1 MASSTSDSTLAVTS
15 NKTIDPV
22 SNRKIENPKTTIGW
36 NAYTHSVSIICSTT
50 SLPRLTGSPRTA
62 VVLSGGEG
70 IRLRP
75 ITADLPKGLVRVGG
89 KPILQ
94 WVVEWLKAN
103 GVSNIV
109 MGVAYLKEQIID
121 FFGDGARFGVRIQYS
136 VHTVPGGTSEGF
148 GLAISRYVDDETF
161 FALNGDQITDL
172 RLKSMFAKHRKR
184 DTLSTI
190 AVVHPRLPFG
200 LVKVDKRDNCRGFLE
215 KPLLKD
221 VNISTGIY
229 VFEHEIVKHL
239 PRIGDVE
246 RTTFPRLSRIGRV
259 TAYRHRGSFIT
270 INSLREL
277 EDAEK
282 QLRSR

>member
-1 MASSTSDSTLAVTS
+1 MRRISDWPA
-15 NKTIDPV
+15 
-22 SNRKIENPKTTIGW
+22 
-36 NAYTHSVSIICSTT
+36 
-50 SLPRLTGSPRTA
+50 TA

-70 IRLRP
+70 VRLRP
-75 ITADLPKGLVRVGG
+75 ITADLPKGLVKVGG
-89 KPILQ
+89 KPLLQ

-121 FFGDGARFGVRIQYS
+121 FFGDGARFGVKIQYS
-136 VHTVPGGTSEGF
+136 VHTVVGGTGEGF
-148 GLAISRYVDDETF
+148 RLAISRYVDDQTF
-161 FALNGDQITDL
+161 FALNGDQITDIKL
-172 RLKSMFAKHRKR
+172 DKMLTKHLKSGA
-184 DTLSTI
+184 LSTI
-190 AVVHPRLPFG
+190 ALVHPRLPFG
-200 LVKVDKRDNCRGFLE
+200 LVKVDGRDFCRGFLE
-215 KPLLKD
+215 KPVLKD

-246 RTTFPRLSRIGRV
+246 RTTFPSLSKAGKV
-259 TAYRHRGSFIT
+259 AAFKHGGSFIT

-282 QLRSR
+282 RLSS

>member
-1 MASSTSDSTLAVTS
+1 MQ
-15 NKTIDPV
+15 
-22 SNRKIENPKTTIGW
+22 
-36 NAYTHSVSIICSTT
+36 
-50 SLPRLTGSPRTA
+50 RLTGWPTTA

-75 ITADLPKGLVRVGG
+75 LTADLPKGLVKVGG
-89 KPILQ
+89 KPLLQ

-109 MGVAYLKEQIID
+109 MGVAYLKDQIID
-121 FFGDGARFGVRIQYS
+121 FFGDGARFGVSIQYS
-136 VHTVPGGTSEGF
+136 VHTVPGGTGEGF
-148 GLAISRYVDDETF
+148 RLAIRRYLDDQTF

-172 RLKSMFAKHRKR
+172 KLKTMLAKHRKNGP
-184 DTLSTI
+184 LSTI

-200 LVKVDKRDNCRGFLE
+200 LVKVDEQDYCRGFIE

-229 VFEHEIVKHL
+229 MFEHEIVEHL

-246 RTTFPRLSRIGRV
+246 RTTFPKLSKVGKV
-259 TAYRHRGSFIT
+259 GAFRHGGSFIT

-277 EDAEK
+277 ENAEK
-282 QLRSR
+282 QLRNQAD

>member
-1 MASSTSDSTLAVTS
+1 M
-15 NKTIDPV
+15 V
-22 SNRKIENPKTTIGW
+22 SG
-36 NAYTHSVSIICSTT
+36 
-50 SLPRLTGSPRTA
+50 LPRLTGFPRTA

-89 KPILQ
+89 KPLLQ
-94 WVVEWLKAN
+94 WVVEWLKVN
-103 GVSNIV
+103 GISDIV
-109 MGVAYLKEQIID
+109 MGVAYLKDQIIG

-136 VHTVPGGTSEGF
+136 VHTVAGGTGEGF
-148 GLAISRYVDDETF
+148 RLAISRHVDDQTF

-172 RLKSMFAKHRKR
+172 KLKTILAKHRKNKA
-184 DTLSTI
+184 LSTI

-200 LVKVDKRDNCRGFLE
+200 LVKVDKSGYCRGFIE

-229 VFEHEIVKHL
+229 VFEREILQHL
-239 PRIGDVE
+239 PRTGDVE
-246 RTTFPRLSRIGRV
+246 RTTFPKLSRIGKV
-259 TAYRHRGSFIT
+259 AAFRHNGSFIT

-282 QLRSR
+282 QLRNQTG

>member
-1 MASSTSDSTLAVTS
+1 
-15 NKTIDPV
+15 
-22 SNRKIENPKTTIGW
+22 
-36 NAYTHSVSIICSTT
+36 
-50 SLPRLTGSPRTA
+50 LPRLTSWPRTA

-89 KPILQ
+89 KPLLQ

-109 MGVAYLKEQIID
+109 MGVAYLKEKIID

-136 VHTVPGGTSEGF
+136 VHTIPGGTGEGF
-148 GLAISRYVDDETF
+148 RLAINRYVEDQTF

-172 RLKSMFAKHRKR
+172 RLKTLLAKHRR
-184 DTLSTI
+184 NRVLSTI
-190 AVVHPRLPFG
+190 SVVHPRLPFG
-200 LVKVDKRDNCRGFLE
+200 LVKVDQHDYCRGFLE
-215 KPLLKD
+215 KPVLKD

-229 VFEHEIVKHL
+229 VFEHDIVGHL
-239 PRIGDVE
+239 PRVGDVE
-246 RTTFPRLSRIGRV
+246 RTTFPKLSKVGKV
-259 TAYRHRGSFIT
+259 AAHRHKGSFIT

-282 QLRSR
+282 QLGSQTA

>member
-1 MASSTSDSTLAVTS
+1 M
-15 NKTIDPV
+15 
-22 SNRKIENPKTTIGW
+22 
-36 NAYTHSVSIICSTT
+36 
-50 SLPRLTGSPRTA
+50 PRLIDWPKTA

-75 ITADLPKGLVRVGG
+75 ITADLPKGLVKVGG
-89 KPILQ
+89 KPLLQ

-103 GVSNIV
+103 GVTNLV
-109 MGVAYLKEQIID
+109 MGVAYLKERIID
-121 FFGDGARFGVRIQYS
+121 FFGDGARFGVRIRYS
-136 VHTVPGGTSEGF
+136 VHTVPGGTGEGF
-148 GLAISRYVDDETF
+148 NLAISRYVDDQTF

-172 RLKSMFAKHRKR
+172 RLKTMLTKHRKSGA
-184 DTLSTI
+184 LSTI

-200 LVKVDKRDNCRGFLE
+200 LVKVDKRDYCRGFLE

-229 VFEHEIVKHL
+229 VFERDIVDYL
-239 PRIGDVE
+239 PRSGDVE
-246 RTTFPRLSRIGRV
+246 RTTFPKLSSVGKAA
-259 TAYRHRGSFIT
+259 AYRHKGSFIT

-282 QLRSR
+282 QLRSKAS